1 MHGAFSTIQKLWL
14 SCLEHDPHE
23 EECRQPEAIPSSPI
37 APAQK
42 RARSVDTGQATQQ
55 QPGPP
60 IKLPK
65 SRSVENL
72 AASAVRSPPPDHTG
86 NIEDEVDFGGSE
98 PSSPHPTEREEEK
111 SSNSLPTAQSCPGS
125 TDKRATTEAQ
135 KPVAKQYLS

>member
-1 MHGAFSTIQKLWL
+1 MKKNADNLKQYRVVRLHLHRREQDQL
-14 SCLEHDPHE
+14 
-23 EECRQPEAIPSSPI
+23 
-37 APAQK
+37 
-42 RARSVDTGQATQQ
+42 TQDK
-55 QPGPP
+55 PRNSNLGPP

-111 SSNSLPTAQSCPGS
+111 SSNSSPTAQSCPGS